1 MGLPGQ
7 ESLWALLR
15 RPAASWQ
22 MTLEPQ
28 LEMGVTDKKMSW
40 ARGATH
46 GDTDGIKRQA
56 ALQQRGCRHVQPLS
70 LCQDANGRARGTE
83 ASPPDPSTRGLHG
96 HSAPPWALPAL
107 SAAFQHV
114 PANPPAHPTYR
125 PHCLQPAKYLTNV
138 LKSKMQVPWKHQFVF
153 LRAALFPWPTTVP
166 SL

>member
-15 RPAASWQ
+15 RPAASCK

-28 LEMGVTDKKMSW
+28 LEMGVINKKMSW

-46 GDTDGIKRQA
+46 RDTDGIKRQA
-56 ALQQRGCRHVQPLS
+56 ALQQRMPTRPAPQPLPRHQS
-70 LCQDANGRARGTE
+70 GVQE
-83 ASPPDPSTRGLHG
+83 AQRPPHRSQHAGLHG
-96 HSAPPWALPAL
+96 HSAPSWALPAL

-138 LKSKMQVPWKHQFVF
+138 KEQNASSRKTPICFPLEPSV
-153 LRAALFPWPTTVP
+153 LFPGPTTVP